1 MESTTRRVH
10 GCAEAS
16 FLFLPLGVSM
26 DGDCDF
32 AMDVFSAS
40 SYRPLLLALSG
51 ERSVADN
58 VLEVKVIGMIDCLF
72 VDGLD
77 HFLYMY
83 KRERVPILEGT
94 CPFVNGPFGML
105 ALSIKVTV

>member
-26 DGDCDF
+26 DGDRDF

-40 SYRPLLLALSG
+40 SCRPLLLALSG

-58 VLEVKVIGMIDCLF
+58 VLEVGEGMEWSEWID
-72 VDGLD
+72 
-77 HFLYMY
+77 
-83 KRERVPILEGT
+83 
-94 CPFVNGPFGML
+94 
-105 ALSIKVTV
+105 SQ